1 MRACASQ
8 ASKAAM
14 RGPAPRCRRADI
26 LIIGLRKE
34 VSKQGL
40 DVIAENI
47 AGSFGLGRAYG
58 VPARVDT
65 ALCFADRRTGGFK
78 LAAKDPPFNSH

>member
-1 MRACASQ
+1 
-8 ASKAAM
+8 M
-14 RGPAPRCRRADI
+14 RGPALRCCRADI

-58 VPARVDT
+58 VPA
-65 ALCFADRRTGGFK
+65 
-78 LAAKDPPFNSH
+78 

>member
-1 MRACASQ
+1 
-8 ASKAAM
+8 M

-40 DVIAENI
+40 DVIAEDI

-58 VPARVDT
+58 VPA
-65 ALCFADRRTGGFK
+65 
-78 LAAKDPPFNSH
+78 